1 MSSTGTPF
9 AFDEF
14 DLLLLEAM
22 VQHPGMGYKDIAKLL
37 AVDQRTVAKRVKA
50 LKAEGIVEQSV
61 DIDWSKLGLQAQAL
75 VGSTTARGIEYSRRL
90 NELIDGDPRIV
101 EAYETLGSYHY
112 FMKIIETDT
121 YRMRDSVLRD
131 LDVLAAELTTTLVTK
146 KLKQDYRSLI
156 RYLRE
161 TRFPGS
167 RSRGEAISG
176 DSDRETRDIT

>member
-1 MSSTGTPF
+1 MTSIEAPFTP
-9 AFDEF
+9 DEF

-22 VQHPGMGYKDIAKLL
+22 VQHPEMSYKDFAELL
-37 AVDQRTVAKRVKA
+37 HVDQRTVAKRIRVLTA
-50 LKAEGIVEQSV
+50 RGIVRQTV
-61 DIDWSKLGLQAQAL
+61 DIDWSRLGLQAEAL
-75 VGSTTARGIEYSRRL
+75 VGSTTARGIEYARRL
-90 NELIDGDPRIV
+90 SELIDGDPRIV

-146 KLKQDYRSLI
+146 KLKQDYRSLV

-161 TRFPGS
+161 TRFPSS
-167 RSRGEAISG
+167 RNRGDAIS
-176 DSDRETRDIT
+176 RDMG